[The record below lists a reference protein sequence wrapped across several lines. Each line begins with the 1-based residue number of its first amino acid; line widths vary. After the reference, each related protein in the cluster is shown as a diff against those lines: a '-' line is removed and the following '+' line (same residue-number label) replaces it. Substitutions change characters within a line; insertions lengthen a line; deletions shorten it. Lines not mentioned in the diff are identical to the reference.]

1 MNNSMIIKLLVMMY
15 TICARVELSDI
26 KIIEET
32 KIISKEGNLVINP
45 DGSLSP
51 SRADIMRKCEYI
63 HNKRLYAYEI
73 NTMYNLKKTYKQGR
87 LFYEYERKPVND
99 KAYDDIYDPQKFKAK
114 NDYFL
119 RFHTHL
125 INMFPCADGALS
137 IIAGRLDAP
146 TSFLLKDEVQP
157 QSMNILAALFLL
169 SEQVD
174 IPIAIEEKKKE
185 KKLVLK
191 SVNGETAYIDQSL
204 VLYVNKKN
212 SEEKI
217 KTYHTETVKLINF
230 MKH

>member
-99 KAYDDIYDPQKFKAK
+99 KAY
-114 NDYFL
+114 
-119 RFHTHL
+119 T
-125 INMFPCADGALS
+125 
-137 IIAGRLDAP
+137 
-146 TSFLLKDEVQP
+146 
-157 QSMNILAALFLL
+157 NIC
-169 SEQVD
+169 
-174 IPIAIEEKKKE
+174 
-185 KKLVLK
+185 K
-191 SVNGETAYIDQSL
+191 SPA
-204 VLYVNKKN
+204 
-212 SEEKI
+212 
-217 KTYHTETVKLINF
+217 F
-230 MKH
+230 